1 MASDQ
6 TAARRRLVAERD
18 RLLALRDGLR
28 EGLSQESETASIE
41 ELSDNDQHPAD
52 TATETFNRER
62 DLSTLESVEAELA
75 DVDRALERLSD
86 GTYGRCVACGRPI
99 PAERLEALPATPWCI
114 DDAQQASAEA
124 AAGVVP
130 SAGTGGEQ
138 PNRAL

>member
-6 TAARRRLVAERD
+6 TAARRRLDAERD